1 MRIKRISFILVAMLL
16 VFVVGGCAPTTI
28 TGRAKV
34 KQDSFRGE
42 KKFAVVTIAA
52 TKKFYGEKGLMQ
64 MFKKTENIAGGDT
77 QPIIDKLSPEIIR
90 TLSRSEYFKLVP
102 ESKVLKSK
110 AYKELVEDERVQK
123 VLFFSKPIN
132 TARGY
137 KYISDPEKLAKLA
150 EELRVDGV
158 ITILMSFSIQSG
170 KTFITVAGVSAGK
183 KSYSAVA
190 SVNAI
195 AYDRNGK
202 VIWKD
207 STVKQA
213 EPGDKKAI
221 VLLDV
226 TDLTNTNFEKLHPSA
241 VDMGKKAVGVLMA
254 RFTDTMEGKKVSF
267 IQKMK

>member
-1 MRIKRISFILVAMLL
+1 MRIKRSIFMLVALL
-16 VFVVGGCAPTTI
+16 LALVVSGCAPTAI

-34 KQDSFRGE
+34 QQDSFGGK

-52 TKKFYGEKGLMQ
+52 TKKFYGEKGLTQ
-64 MFKKTENIAGGDT
+64 MFKKTENIKGGDT
-77 QPIIDKLSPEIIR
+77 QPIIDELSPKVIK
-90 TLSRSEYFKLVP
+90 TLSQSEHFKLVP
-102 ESKVLKSK
+102 ESRVLKSK
-110 AYKELVEDERVQK
+110 AYRELEEDERVQK
-123 VLFFSKPIN
+123 VLFMSQPIN
-132 TARGY
+132 TAKGY

-150 EELRVDGV
+150 NELKVDGV

-183 KSYSAVA
+183 KSYSSVA

-207 STVKQA
+207 STVKEA

-226 TDLTNTNFEKLHPSA
+226 TDITNTRFEKLHPSA
-241 VDMGKKAVGVLMA
+241 VRMGEKAVGVLLA
-254 RFTDTMEGKKVSF
+254 RFTSTMEGKKVSF
-267 IQKMK
+267 IQRMK